1 MEDKTKL
8 QGSLHI
14 WLDDHRAMKYNES
27 TDVSFDLYCEENDE
41 LLPIDEFVDY
51 CMRFALAVGFCE
63 DTVYRAFGQKQELV
77 NEPQL

>member
-1 MEDKTKL
+1 MENKTKQ

-14 WLDDHRAMKYNES
+14 WLDDYRETKYNES
-27 TDVSFDLYCEENDE
+27 TDVSFGLYCEENDE

-63 DTVYRAFGQKQELV
+63 DTVYRAFGAK
-77 NEPQL
+77 